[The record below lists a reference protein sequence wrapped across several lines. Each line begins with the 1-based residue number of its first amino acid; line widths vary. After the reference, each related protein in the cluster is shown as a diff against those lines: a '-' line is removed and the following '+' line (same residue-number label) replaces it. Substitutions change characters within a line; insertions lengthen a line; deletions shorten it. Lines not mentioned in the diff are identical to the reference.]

1 MHECEC
7 TSERASKRMCA
18 LCKYL
23 SRAQEGKEKK
33 TQERKQISII
43 RYELYGLLFSREKH
57 GAKRGNLKLRD
68 WIKCWDFPKLLEGN
82 LRSALTDELWE
93 DCNSI
98 RRRTTKLKA
107 VLLRGNHFSGTI

>member
-1 MHECEC
+1 MSRRVSEKMHECEC

-43 RYELYGLLFSREKH
+43 RYELYGLLFSREKL

-82 LRSALTDELWE
+82 LRSAK
-93 DCNSI
+93 
-98 RRRTTKLKA
+98 R
-107 VLLRGNHFSGTI
+107 